1 MTSSRENIELL
12 KRLWIFPACLL
23 AIASEY
29 VYRGGELILSIF
41 SFYFFTTAPRKV
53 AIFIITYTRNEY
65 ILIREGYFSLTISRR
80 YKRGP
85 RRNAKMSKIS
95 ASRPNTSRETMKYET
110 RCLVEKTVKKKTMR
124 SRYIMR

>member
-41 SFYFFTTAPRKV
+41 FFLFFYNCASKSRNFYYYV
-53 AIFIITYTRNEY
+53 YTQRIY
-65 ILIREGYFSLTISRR
+65 SRSRR
-80 YKRGP
+80 IFFV
-85 RRNAKMSKIS
+85 NNI
-95 ASRPNTSRETMKYET
+95 AS
-110 RCLVEKTVKKKTMR
+110 L
-124 SRYIMR
+124 